1 MAALFAS
8 GRIVDLVLLFMVI
21 EGGGLIMLRRRV
33 RRGIPPLDLLVSLG
47 AGAALLLAL
56 RGAAQRVLTGR
67 TAVHRIDVAWPGI
80 AACLVLALVAH
91 LLDLWRRWPA
101 A

>member
-56 RGAAQRVLTGR
+56 RGALT
-67 TAVHRIDVAWPGI
+67 DVAWPGI